1 MYKTQSDEA
10 LMHRLAQQR
19 DEGAFAELYDRYSAR
34 MYRFFLRMLGRNAA
48 QAEDFTQDLFLKI
61 IEKPAFFDPSRRF
74 STWLYTL
81 ASNMCKNEYR
91 RRNPF
96 VAPDFGPEEA
106 LPMAE
111 HQPEYLDKPFLEH
124 QLQRAIDRLDDT
136 HRQCFVLRWQE
147 ELSLRE
153 IADIVGC
160 PEGTVK
166 SRLHHALR
174 KVTQIFEGWRVEG
187 GR

>member
-1 MYKTQSDEA
+1 MPYAAHADEI
-10 LMHRLAQQR
+10 LMRRLAQQG
-19 DEGAFAELYDRYSAR
+19 DERAFAELYDRYSAR
-34 MYRFFLRMLGRNAA
+34 MYRFFLRMLERDAA
-48 QAEDFTQDLFLKI
+48 RAEDFTQDLFLKI
-61 IEKPAFFDPSRRF
+61 MDKAALFDPSRRF

-91 RRNPF
+91 RHSPVLMETAF
-96 VAPDFGPEEA
+96 FPDEA
-106 LPMAE
+106 IFMAE
-111 HQPEYLDKPFLEH
+111 HQPEYLDKPFVER
-124 QLQRAIDRLDDT
+124 QLQCAIDRLDAL

-166 SRLHHALR
+166 SRLHHALCR
-174 KVTQIFEGWRVEG
+174 VSEAVRQTTKV
-187 GR
+187 

>member
-1 MYKTQSDEA
+1 MPLSYKTHSDES
-10 LMHRLAQQR
+10 LMHCLAQQR
-19 DEGAFAELYDRYSAR
+19 DERAFAELYDRYSAR

-48 QAEDFTQDLFLKI
+48 QAEDFTQDLFLKTM
-61 IEKPAFFDPSRRF
+61 EKSVFFDPSRKF

-96 VAPDFGPEEA
+96 VSPDFGLDQA
-106 LPMAE
+106 LPMTE
-111 HQPEYLDKPFLEH
+111 HQPEYLDKPFLEK
-124 QLQRAIDRLDDT
+124 QLQHAIDRLDDI

-147 ELSLRE
+147 ELSVRE

-174 KVTQIFEGWRVEG
+174 KVTKEVEVL
-187 GR
+187 RC

>member
-1 MYKTQSDEA
+1 
-10 LMHRLAQQR
+10 MHCLSQQR
-19 DEGAFAELYDRYSAR
+19 DERAFVELYDRYSAR
-34 MYRFFLRMLGRNAA
+34 MYRFFLRMLGRNAV

-61 IEKPAFFDPSRRF
+61 VEKPTFFDPSRRF

-96 VAPDFGPEEA
+96 VSPDFGLEA
-106 LPMAE
+106 SLPMAE
-111 HQPEYLDKPFLEH
+111 HQPEYLDKPFLEK
-124 QLQRAIDRLDDT
+124 QLQQAIDRLDDA

-147 ELSLRE
+147 ELSVRE
-153 IADIVGC
+153 IADVVGC

-166 SRLHHALR
+166 SRLHYALR
-174 KVTQIFEGWRVEG
+174 KVTQTV
-187 GR
+187 GRLAVDDFP

>member
-1 MYKTQSDEA
+1 MMPDRRSDEA
-10 LMHRLAQQR
+10 LMHCLTQQGDAR
-19 DEGAFAELYDRYSAR
+19 AFAELYDRYSAR
-34 MYRFFLRMLGRNAA
+34 MYRFFLRMLERDAA
-48 QAEDFTQDLFLKI
+48 RAEDFTQDLFLKI
-61 IEKPAFFDPSRRF
+61 MDKAALFDPSRRF

-91 RRNPF
+91 RHSPLLMEAQF
-96 VAPDFGPEEA
+96 FPETA
-106 LPMAE
+106 APMAE
-111 HQPEYLDKPFLEH
+111 HQPEHLDKALIEK

-174 KVTQIFEGWRVEG
+174 RVSEAVQTIFQP
-187 GR
+187 